1 MVYMHILSVQDLK
14 KILFKNGML
23 RSQNKNNRSVASF
36 FTVIL
41 ILSFLSCTI
50 YDNNLD
56 NPNDNEAN
64 EELGVYPP
72 SLSLLPKTAN

>member
-1 MVYMHILSVQDLK
+1 MGCCDPQK
-14 KILFKNGML
+14 KITDQL
-23 RSQNKNNRSVASF
+23 RLS

-56 NPNDNEAN
+56 NPTANEPN
-64 EELGVYPP
+64 EELGV
-72 SLSLLPKTAN
+72 

>member
-1 MVYMHILSVQDLK
+1 MGCCDPK
-14 KILFKNGML
+14 TKITGQL
-23 RSQNKNNRSVASF
+23 RLY

-64 EELGVYPP
+64 EELGR
-72 SLSLLPKTAN
+72 SEEHASELQSQD

>member
-1 MVYMHILSVQDLK
+1 
-14 KILFKNGML
+14 ML
-23 RSQNKNNRSVASF
+23 RSQNKNNRSVASY

-64 EELGVYPP
+64 EELAFIHHPY
-72 SLSLLPKTAN
+72 LFPKTAN

>member
-1 MVYMHILSVQDLK
+1 MGCCDPK
-14 KILFKNGML
+14 TKITDQVRLY
-23 RSQNKNNRSVASF
+23 

-72 SLSLLPKTAN
+72 SLVFSQNSKLKHLQTLLD